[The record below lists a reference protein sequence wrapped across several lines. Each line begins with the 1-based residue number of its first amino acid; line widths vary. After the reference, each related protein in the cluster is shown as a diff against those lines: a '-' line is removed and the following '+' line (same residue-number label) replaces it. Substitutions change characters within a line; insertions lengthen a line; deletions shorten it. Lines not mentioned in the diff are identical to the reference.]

1 MRDRASRYIAV
12 ILSLLLLAAVPARAG
27 TISFYDV
34 TVSGS
39 FQRGGQDHRL
49 RTVWCTSASSTQTDS
64 SSSVDSTPSS
74 LISTATSPQE
84 GPGAVETIEQ
94 GDITGTICDCGEI
107 TIRAAE
113 YRGGLSCGDSGSLS
127 DRNMQTGSSRQ
138 CIPGEPIAMFRSEP
152 ASLLLSRIRARSA
165 RSQCAPP
172 FQASGRGE
180 INLQRNGGL
189 NRCERQTLPC
199 AHHLLP

>member
-27 TISFYDV
+27 SISFYDV

-39 FQRGGQDHRL
+39 SQSGGQDLRL
-49 RTVWCTSASSTQTDS
+49 RTVSGTSANSTQADT
-64 SSSVDSTPSS
+64 SSSVGSTPSS

-107 TIRAAE
+107 TIP
-113 YRGGLSCGDSGSLS
+113 GGAMPWWPFLAGIPAVCLTGICK
-127 DRNMQTGSSRQ
+127 GSSKQ
-138 CIPGEPIAMFRSEP
+138 CIPGTGNPDCDTPIPEP
-152 ASLLLSRIRARSA
+152 ASLLLLGSGLAALGASA
-165 RSQCAPP
+165 RRRFRRRAEGAANQPAI
-172 FQASGRGE
+172 ATE
-180 INLQRNGGL
+180 V
-189 NRCERQTLPC
+189 
-199 AHHLLP
+199 